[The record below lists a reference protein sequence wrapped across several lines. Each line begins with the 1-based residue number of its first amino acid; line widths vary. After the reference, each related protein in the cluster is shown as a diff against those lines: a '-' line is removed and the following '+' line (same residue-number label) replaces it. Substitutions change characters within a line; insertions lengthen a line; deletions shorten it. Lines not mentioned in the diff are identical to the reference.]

1 MTQSASI
8 RTQVVPTSCTS
19 ETPSD
24 ERPPTDKT
32 KSNLQTLAA
41 AWARKYIV
49 SVTSDYDEAQVKKV
63 DRLSDYASP
72 EGRQYTTETL
82 MQSLKLASAQAWSMT
97 EKLLSVEILRHG
109 IDSDLLDPWQIAAD
123 SHRLFEKALLAY
135 GDRLTAQRLSVV
147 IGDDCGR
154 LRQKYTAED
163 PRTIGFV
170 SMQFHHTGKILLDQ
184 LSPAEH
190 LLFSPYLKVMDDHM
204 YMPLRDAY
212 QAAANH
218 DSGSPEL
225 LAVQNLLP
233 ISSRIAH
240 RVCDQIRRLNPGYQ
254 THSGS
259 LNSSDVRTSSLRD
272 VEMFQVYL
280 CLCALEGNV
289 SSVQRQLFPLC
300 VMLYPR
306 LKVKWPMVQDMLQVM
321 GWELYGQ
328 LSAADMTVLIPYL
341 RTLTEMFSTDVF
353 QESS

>member
-1 MTQSASI
+1 MTRSASI

-19 ETPSD
+19 ETSSD
-24 ERPPTDKT
+24 DRPPADKA
-32 KSNLQTLAA
+32 SNLHTLAA

-49 SVTSDYDEAQVKKV
+49 SVTSEYDDAQIKKV
-63 DRLSDYASP
+63 DRLSDYASS
-72 EGRQYTTETL
+72 EGRQYTTEKL
-82 MQSLKLASAQAWSMT
+82 MQGLKLASAQAWSMT
-97 EKLLSVEILRHG
+97 ENLLAVEVLRHG
-109 IDSDLLDPWQIAAD
+109 IDPDLLDPWQIAAD
-123 SHRLFEKALLAY
+123 SHQLFEKALLAY
-135 GDRLTAQRLSVV
+135 GDQLTAQRLSVV

-190 LLFSPYLKVMDDHM
+190 VLFSPYLKVMDDHM
-204 YMPLRDAY
+204 YMPLREAY

-218 DSGSPEL
+218 DCNSPEL

-233 ISSRIAH
+233 LSSRIAQ
-240 RVCDQIRRLNPGYQ
+240 RVCDQTRRLNPGYQ
-254 THSGS
+254 TYSGS

-272 VEMFQVYL
+272 IEMFQVYL

-289 SSVQRQLFPLC
+289 SSVQHQLFPLC

-306 LKVKWPMVQDMLQVM
+306 LKVKWQMVQDMLQVI

-328 LSAADMTVLIPYL
+328 LSPADMTVLIPYL
-341 RTLTEMFSTDVF
+341 RTLSEMFSVDVF
-353 QESS
+353 QER